1 MNVQL
6 GNKILKLMN
15 LGPKV
20 PPFWIKYICTNKM
33 CTFLSLHCNK
43 KKREYCKI
51 VTKMHR
57 CVDPS

>member
-20 PPFWIKYICTNKM
+20 PPFWIKKYICTNKM

-43 KKREYCKI
+43 KRENI
-51 VTKMHR
+51 VK
-57 CVDPS
+57 S

>member
-43 KKREYCKI
+43 KRESI
-51 VTKMHR
+51 VK
-57 CVDPS
+57 S

>member
-20 PPFWIKYICTNKM
+20 PPFWIKYILMHQQNVYFP
-33 CTFLSLHCNK
+33 FLAL
-43 KKREYCKI
+43 
-51 VTKMHR
+51 
-57 CVDPS
+57 